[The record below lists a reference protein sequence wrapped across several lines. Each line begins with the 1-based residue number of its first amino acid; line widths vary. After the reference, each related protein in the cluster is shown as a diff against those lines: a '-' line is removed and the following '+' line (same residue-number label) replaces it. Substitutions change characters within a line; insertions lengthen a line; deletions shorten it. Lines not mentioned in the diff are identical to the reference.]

1 MAASNTTSEQARED
15 AGLPGGDV
23 ALSLRDVSRTYET
36 AAGGT
41 VEALSHVSL
50 DVRRGEFVSLLGP
63 SGCGKTTTLRL
74 IAGLDQPQ
82 GGELT
87 LDGEPIR
94 GASHRRGFVFQQGAL
109 FNWLTI
115 RENIAAGLRARHVY
129 RENAGR
135 VDELIHA
142 VGLDGFGDAYPHQI
156 SGGMAQRVA
165 IARALINDPEVLLLD
180 EPMGALD
187 NFTRATL
194 QDLLIDL
201 QRANHTTMMLVTHDV
216 DEAIYLSDRIVI
228 MTARPGRVSEVVN
241 VDFPRPRHRGGS
253 EFLELR
259 ATLLE
264 KFNLASA
271 EPQPEYYI

>member
-1 MAASNTTSEQARED
+1 MAASNTAGEQARGD
-15 AGLPGGDV
+15 AGLAQGDV
-23 ALSLRDVSRTYET
+23 ALSLRDVSRTYAT

-50 DVRRGEFVSLLGP
+50 DVHRGEFVSLLGP

-194 QDLLIDL
+194 QNLLIDL
-201 QRANHTTMMLVTHDV
+201 QRANHTTMVLVTHDV

-228 MTARPGRVSEVVN
+228 MTPRPGRVSEVVS

>member
-1 MAASNTTSEQARED
+1 MADFYRAVFPGFDLARYFELEKRFEIDHSRPLRKLSRGMRAQA
-15 AGLPGGDV
+15 AIWL
-23 ALSLRDVSRTYET
+23 ALS
-36 AAGGT
+36 
-41 VEALSHVSL
+41 
-50 DVRRGEFVSLLGP
+50 VR
-63 SGCGKTTTLRL
+63 
-74 IAGLDQPQ
+74 AD
-82 GGELT
+82 
-87 LDGEPIR
+87 
-94 GASHRRGFVFQQGAL
+94 
-109 FNWLTI
+109 
-115 RENIAAGLRARHVY
+115 
-129 RENAGR
+129 
-135 VDELIHA
+135 
-142 VGLDGFGDAYPHQI
+142 
-156 SGGMAQRVA
+156 
-165 IARALINDPEVLLLD
+165 VLLLD

-201 QRANHTTMMLVTHDV
+201 QRANHTTMVLVTHDV
-216 DEAIYLSDRIVI
+216 DEAIYRSDRIVI

>member
-1 MAASNTTSEQARED
+1 MAASNTESERARGD
-15 AGLPGGDV
+15 AGLAQGDV
-23 ALSLRDVSRTYET
+23 ALSLRDVSRIYAT

-50 DVRRGEFVSLLGP
+50 DVHRGEFVSLLGP

-87 LDGEPIR
+87 LDGELIR

-201 QRANHTTMMLVTHDV
+201 QRANHTTMVLVTHDV

-228 MTARPGRVSEVVN
+228 MTPRPGRVSEVVS

>member
-1 MAASNTTSEQARED
+1 MAASNTESERARGD
-15 AGLPGGDV
+15 AGLAQGDV
-23 ALSLRDVSRTYET
+23 ALSLRDVSRTYAT

-50 DVRRGEFVSLLGP
+50 DVHRGEFVSLLGP

-201 QRANHTTMMLVTHDV
+201 QRANHTTMVLVTHDV

-228 MTARPGRVSEVVN
+228 MTPRPGRVSEVVS

-259 ATLLE
+259 AKLLE

>member
-1 MAASNTTSEQARED
+1 MAASNTESERARGD
-15 AGLPGGDV
+15 AGLAQGDV
-23 ALSLRDVSRTYET
+23 ALSLRDVSRIYAT

-50 DVRRGEFVSLLGP
+50 DVHRGEFVSLLGP

-201 QRANHTTMMLVTHDV
+201 QRANHTTMVLVTHDV

-228 MTARPGRVSEVVN
+228 MTPRPGRVSEVVS

>member
-1 MAASNTTSEQARED
+1 MAASNTAGEQARGD
-15 AGLPGGDV
+15 ADLAQGDV
-23 ALSLRDVSRTYET
+23 ALSLRDVSRTYAT

-50 DVRRGEFVSLLGP
+50 DVHRGEFVSLLGP

-82 GGELT
+82 VGELT

-201 QRANHTTMMLVTHDV
+201 QRANHTTMVLVTHDV

-228 MTARPGRVSEVVN
+228 MTPRPGRVSEVVS

>member
-15 AGLPGGDV
+15 AGLPGGVV

-129 RENAGR
+129 QENAGR

-201 QRANHTTMMLVTHDV
+201 QRANHTTMVLVTHDV

>member
-1 MAASNTTSEQARED
+1 MAASNTESERARGD
-15 AGLPGGDV
+15 AGLAQGDV
-23 ALSLRDVSRTYET
+23 ALSLRDVSRIYAT

-50 DVRRGEFVSLLGP
+50 DVHRGEFVSLLGP

-201 QRANHTTMMLVTHDV
+201 QRANHTTMVLVTHDV

-228 MTARPGRVSEVVN
+228 MTPRPGRVSEVVS

-259 ATLLE
+259 AKLLE

>member
-1 MAASNTTSEQARED
+1 MAASNTESERARGD
-15 AGLPGGDV
+15 AGLAQGDV
-23 ALSLRDVSRTYET
+23 ALSLRDVSRIYAT

-50 DVRRGEFVSLLGP
+50 DVHRGEFVSLLGP

-129 RENAGR
+129 RENTGR

-201 QRANHTTMMLVTHDV
+201 QRANHTTMVLVTHDV

-228 MTARPGRVSEVVN
+228 MTPRPGRVSEVVS

>member
-1 MAASNTTSEQARED
+1 
-15 AGLPGGDV
+15 
-23 ALSLRDVSRTYET
+23 
-36 AAGGT
+36 
-41 VEALSHVSL
+41 
-50 DVRRGEFVSLLGP
+50 
-63 SGCGKTTTLRL
+63 
-74 IAGLDQPQ
+74 
-82 GGELT
+82 
-87 LDGEPIR
+87 
-94 GASHRRGFVFQQGAL
+94 
-109 FNWLTI
+109 
-115 RENIAAGLRARHVY
+115 
-129 RENAGR
+129 
-135 VDELIHA
+135 
-142 VGLDGFGDAYPHQI
+142 
-156 SGGMAQRVA
+156 
-165 IARALINDPEVLLLD
+165 
-180 EPMGALD
+180 MGALD

>member
-1 MAASNTTSEQARED
+1 MALGNTESEQARED
-15 AGLPGGDV
+15 AGLLGGDV

-50 DVRRGEFVSLLGP
+50 DVHRGEFVSLLGP

-87 LDGEPIR
+87 LDGEPLR

-115 RENIAAGLRARHVY
+115 RENIAAGLRARHVSQ
-129 RENAGR
+129 ENAGR

-201 QRANHTTMMLVTHDV
+201 QRANHTTMVLVTHDV

>member
-1 MAASNTTSEQARED
+1 MAASNTESERARGD
-15 AGLPGGDV
+15 AGLAQGDV
-23 ALSLRDVSRTYET
+23 ALSLRDVSRIYAT

-50 DVRRGEFVSLLGP
+50 DVHRGEFVSLLGP

-201 QRANHTTMMLVTHDV
+201 QRANHTTMVLVTHDV

-228 MTARPGRVSEVVN
+228 MTPRPGRVSEVVS
-241 VDFPRPRHRGGS
+241 VDFPRPQHRGGS